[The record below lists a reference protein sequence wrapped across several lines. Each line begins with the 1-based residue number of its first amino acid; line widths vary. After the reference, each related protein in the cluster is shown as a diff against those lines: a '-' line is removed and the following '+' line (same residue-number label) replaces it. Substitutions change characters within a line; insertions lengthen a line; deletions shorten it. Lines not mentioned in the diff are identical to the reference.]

1 VMKMNITKIKKFIL
15 GKDAYLKSVKKEH
28 NEEILAFERMQDK
41 LYNEDIKDYLD
52 FIKEKCLEGW
62 EVSSAEEEKV
72 NEGIKAIKKASK
84 EIKGYNDFIKYLAV
98 FSKVVFEEE
107 ETEPMLYFFKLFYKL
122 FKNKEIDLKLYKE
135 NLQYYDS
142 ISDVAFG
149 NIYQKTLE
157 NLNEKELPTDF
168 YDDEEV
174 EQIIFKILTEEDYEE
189 RQEYK
194 KMLFSKLLKYYSN
207 PSIIFNTD
215 FVSRALLFN
224 SYYLIYKVLNTK
236 KYQNELSNI
245 ENKELNEK
253 LNEEERKQEKEEK
266 PKRHYHIR
274 KTILIIL
281 FLLALLLFGGYYGQV
296 LAVLIGIYYALKG
309 MLKDDENIGVE
320 E

>member
-1 VMKMNITKIKKFIL
+1 V
-15 GKDAYLKSVKKEH
+15 
-28 NEEILAFERMQDK
+28 
-41 LYNEDIKDYLD
+41 
-52 FIKEKCLEGW
+52 
-62 EVSSAEEEKV
+62 
-72 NEGIKAIKKASK
+72 
-84 EIKGYNDFIKYLAV
+84 
-98 FSKVVFEEE
+98 
-107 ETEPMLYFFKLFYKL
+107 
-122 FKNKEIDLKLYKE
+122 
-135 NLQYYDS
+135 
-142 ISDVAFG
+142 
-149 NIYQKTLE
+149 
-157 NLNEKELPTDF
+157 
-168 YDDEEV
+168 
-174 EQIIFKILTEEDYEE
+174 
-189 RQEYK
+189 
-194 KMLFSKLLKYYSN
+194 
-207 PSIIFNTD
+207 
-215 FVSRALLFN
+215 LFN